1 MNGFTPFCEHETL
14 FLLYIFLICLIF
26 PSSSK
31 PKISQPVSYLQKTTT
46 TTKNGEIASCGPSR
60 GFNLCAVL
68 ETHAKH
74 LNASHFSDTGSGV
87 LCLQPL
93 YWNAS
98 PVFNYP
104 KARRKLVLRLITF
117 LKMKQEIKRH
127 HTKKRATVWAS
138 LPVDALHSFTSCA
151 KQSSQKVLPRCVAR
165 QEFCFWRISPGGFD
179 SFFAVHSDSMCFD
192 PVNSSDS
199 LALRPRRLVGFRRQD
214 LAASCPTQGR
224 AEGAQK

>member
-1 MNGFTPFCEHETL
+1 MNGFTPFCEHEKL

-31 PKISQPVSYLQKTTT
+31 PKISQPGSYLQKTTT

-74 LNASHFSDTGSGV
+74 LNASHFSHTGSGV

-104 KARRKLVLRLITF
+104 KAWRKLTLRLITF

-127 HTKKRATVWAS
+127 RTKKKAMVWAS
-138 LPVDALHSFTSCA
+138 LPVDALHSFTFCA
-151 KQSSQKVLPRCVAR
+151 KQSSQKVLPPCVAR
-165 QEFCFWRISPGGFD
+165 QEFCFWRISPGVLTHFLQ
-179 SFFAVHSDSMCFD
+179 FI
-192 PVNSSDS
+192 
-199 LALRPRRLVGFRRQD
+199 
-214 LAASCPTQGR
+214 PTQC
-224 AEGAQK
+224 ALTQ